1 MQKSGTGT
9 EAQPD
14 IISSGHRNLIQ
25 VILSF
30 IPHLTKLKDLS
41 TSLTLVQTSL
51 DNICIQWQVNI
62 GLDFYV
68 HLKWILVMNLSS
80 CRDLSLASLLSCAH
94 SFVKL
99 LSARTKKWSLFTH
112 PGLIQRQHNPFFC
125 RGKFT
130 WCLEA
135 ARAASIVKMM
145 HWVNVF
151 PWGCFGHQIS
161 REGGDIVGFH
171 WALVCPHGEMEK
183 D

>member
-14 IISSGHRNLIQ
+14 IISSGQRNLIQ

-51 DNICIQWQVNI
+51 GNICIQWQVNI

-68 HLKWILVMNLSS
+68 HLKWILVMNLSI
-80 CRDLSLASLLSCAH
+80 CGKLSLAWMWSSAH

-112 PGLIQRQHNPFFC
+112 PGLIQRRHNPFFFFLGVNSPDVG
-125 RGKFT
+125 RQ
-130 WCLEA
+130 LI
-135 ARAASIVKMM
+135 RAGSVGEMM
-145 HWVNVF
+145 HWVEGF
-151 PWGCFGHQIS
+151 PWGCFENQIS
-161 REGGDIVGFH
+161 REGGEVVGPH
-171 WALVCPHGEMEK
+171 WAPLWP
-183 D
+183 

>member
-51 DNICIQWQVNI
+51 GNICIQWQVNI

-68 HLKWILVMNLSS
+68 HLKWILVLNLSS
-80 CRDLSLASLLSCAH
+80 CGKLGLALLWSSAH

-99 LSARTKKWSLFTH
+99 LSARTKK
-112 PGLIQRQHNPFFC
+112 
-125 RGKFT
+125 
-130 WCLEA
+130 
-135 ARAASIVKMM
+135 
-145 HWVNVF
+145 
-151 PWGCFGHQIS
+151 
-161 REGGDIVGFH
+161 
-171 WALVCPHGEMEK
+171 
-183 D
+183 

>member
-51 DNICIQWQVNI
+51 GNICIQWQVNI

-80 CRDLSLASLLSCAH
+80 CGKLSLISLWSSVQ

-112 PGLIQRQHNPFFC
+112 PGLIQRQHNPFFFFPGVNSPDVW
-125 RGKFT
+125 RQQELRVLGKLCT
-130 WCLEA
+130 GWKGSHEGALEIK
-135 ARAASIVKMM
+135 SPGKEVI
-145 HWVNVF
+145 
-151 PWGCFGHQIS
+151 
-161 REGGDIVGFH
+161 
-171 WALVCPHGEMEK
+171 
-183 D
+183 

>member
-51 DNICIQWQVNI
+51 GNICIQWQVNS

-68 HLKWILVMNLSS
+68 HLKRILVINLSS
-80 CRDLSLASLLSCAH
+80 CR
-94 SFVKL
+94 K
-99 LSARTKKWSLFTH
+99 
-112 PGLIQRQHNPFFC
+112 
-125 RGKFT
+125 
-130 WCLEA
+130 
-135 ARAASIVKMM
+135 
-145 HWVNVF
+145 
-151 PWGCFGHQIS
+151 
-161 REGGDIVGFH
+161 
-171 WALVCPHGEMEK
+171 
-183 D
+183 

>member
-80 CRDLSLASLLSCAH
+80 CRDLSLASLRSCAH

-145 HWVNVF
+145 H
-151 PWGCFGHQIS
+151 
-161 REGGDIVGFH
+161 
-171 WALVCPHGEMEK
+171 
-183 D
+183 